1 MQCYMEAVEAV
12 EAQKLTLKFN
22 HFSRHILNLGINAG
36 NTAQSRL
43 NGLKNL
49 AKLFNF
55 VVFQSVSIFSILI
68 PLCFVIISLVFFYLC
83 KVLYSGFPQF
93 NSNFVDAQSNSKYR
107 D

>member
-12 EAQKLTLKFN
+12 EAQKLTLKFD

-36 NTAQSRL
+36 NTAQSQL
-43 NGLKNL
+43 NSLKSL

-68 PLCFVIISLVFFYLC
+68 PLFFVIISWCFSIFVKYYIQ
-83 KVLYSGFPQF
+83 VSF
-93 NSNFVDAQSNSKYR
+93 N
-107 D
+107 